1 MNKRRRHVAK
11 QRARAQKRIVAETQ
25 RRLRNLVPVQNEY
38 RGRGSASVEASRT
51 LQDAVMLKAAIGY
64 IALIFGPRR

>member
-1 MNKRRRHVAK
+1 MNKRRRHTAK

-38 RGRGSASVEASRT
+38 RGWGSTPYSEARAWREAIVGSCFVRT
-51 LQDAVMLKAAIGY
+51 GSMLE
-64 IALIFGPRR
+64 RRR